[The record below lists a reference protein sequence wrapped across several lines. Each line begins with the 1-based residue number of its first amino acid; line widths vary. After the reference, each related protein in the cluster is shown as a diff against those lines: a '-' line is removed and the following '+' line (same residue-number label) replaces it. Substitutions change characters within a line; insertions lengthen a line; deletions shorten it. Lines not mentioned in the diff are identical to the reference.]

1 MREIHA
7 STIADAVK
15 KLRME
20 ANYSSGDL
28 YQDGITQYARG

>member
-15 KLRME
+15 KVCME
-20 ANYSSGDL
+20 ARSSAGN
-28 YQDGITQYARG
+28 IMQYARG